1 MYELGTIPPRGK
13 LEEFYFH
20 YKLKQPVDES
30 VFQFY
35 NRIPPKGKPCY
46 CPMLTNLDHSVLP
59 QLESLIQSTTP
70 TEIKLLCPVDYI
82 VNKGS
87 YSVR

>member
-30 VFQFY
+30 MFQFY
-35 NRIPPKGKPCY
+35 NRIAPNG
-46 CPMLTNLDHSVLP
+46 
-59 QLESLIQSTTP
+59 
-70 TEIKLLCPVDYI
+70 
-82 VNKGS
+82 
-87 YSVR
+87 

>member
-35 NRIPPKGKPCY
+35 NRIAPNGEPCY
-46 CPMLTNLDHSVLP
+46 FPILRNLDHLVLA
-59 QLESLIQSTTP
+59 QLESLIQDTTP
-70 TEIKLLCPVDYI
+70 TEINLLCPIEFLYQ
-82 VNKGS
+82 NEN
-87 YSVR
+87 VR